1 MISISNPERAGAQ
14 GWDIVGCPEDR
25 LQPQLVSL
33 RFNPLWQSHFIS
45 LLLERTVRLGETL
58 VPMLST
64 PEKEL
69 PGPIWV
75 QVQEVETQQATEA
88 DGVRVILK
96 VIWSNTGPRETGW
109 MDSLQRPQ
117 KQLKIK
123 SQSA

>member
-1 MISISNPERAGAQ
+1 M
-14 GWDIVGCPEDR
+14 
-25 LQPQLVSL
+25 
-33 RFNPLWQSHFIS
+33 S
-45 LLLERTVRLGETL
+45 LLLERTARLGETL
-58 VPMLST
+58 VPMLSM

-96 VIWSNTGPRETGW
+96 VIWSNTGPREAGW